1 MNDLVWE
8 IPLILTLLVIGFC
21 IRWVMERMR
30 NKNGNSLFAR
40 IFTDNRE
47 FDGTLF
53 TFGILA
59 AFLSVIFLTYF
70 NPEYAELTTTGQ
82 VIEVVKMMFNF
93 MAGYLFRK
101 VGEPSRNVDG
111 KQEDQK
117 GDT

>member
-1 MNDLVWE
+1 MGPLIWE
-8 IPLILTLLVIGFC
+8 IPLILGLIGIGFC
-21 IRWVMERMR
+21 LRWYVERMR
-30 NKNGNSLFAR
+30 NKNRDSFFAR

-53 TFGILA
+53 TFGILV
-59 AFLSVIFLTYF
+59 AFLSVIFLTYL

-101 VGEPSRNVDG
+101 VSESPGNGDK
-111 KQEDQK
+111 KQETEQK
-117 GDT
+117 